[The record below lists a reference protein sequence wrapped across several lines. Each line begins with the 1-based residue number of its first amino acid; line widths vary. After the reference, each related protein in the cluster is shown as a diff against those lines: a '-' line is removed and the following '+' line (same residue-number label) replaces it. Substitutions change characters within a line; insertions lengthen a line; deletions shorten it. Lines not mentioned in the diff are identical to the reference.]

1 MGNTR
6 IHVNG
11 PIILT
16 VDLLWTILE
25 GYQPLGILVVSK
37 VVSLSG
43 QVAEGK
49 DKKYAPVSTMVK
61 EVMKY

>member
-1 MGNTR
+1 
-6 IHVNG
+6 
-11 PIILT
+11 
-16 VDLLWTILE
+16 LE